1 MSLMF
6 IRVFAGFL
14 AGLAAGILIM
24 RIAYK
29 KSHVIES
36 WRTRDGPRGDDYDQ
50 SKLAIA
56 EATRKA
62 CGTMHSGRWQALQ
75 PMVALARA
83 AIR

>member
-29 KSHVIES
+29 KAQLIEPRETETPQVMS
-36 WRTRDGPRGDDYDQ
+36 STTRA
-50 SKLAIA
+50 S
-56 EATRKA
+56 
-62 CGTMHSGRWQALQ
+62 
-75 PMVALARA
+75 
-83 AIR
+83 

>member
-29 KSHVIES
+29 KSHVIEAGEPETGHAVTTT
-36 WRTRDGPRGDDYDQ
+36 TRA
-50 SKLAIA
+50 S
-56 EATRKA
+56 
-62 CGTMHSGRWQALQ
+62 
-75 PMVALARA
+75 
-83 AIR
+83 